1 MLRSVTPLG
10 TPCYSSQLLECTVYI
25 LGDVLSD
32 LVHVAVLG
40 QGEFVHLLQQAVLL
54 CGALQLPSSL
64 DKSEN
69 LSLWKKMPTP

>member
-1 MLRSVTPLG
+1 MLLITVTG
-10 TPCYSSQLLECTVYI
+10 VYI

-69 LSLWKKMPTP
+69 LSLGKKC

>member
-40 QGEFVHLLQQAVLL
+40 QGEFVHLLQQPVLL
-54 CGALQLPSSL
+54 CGALQFPAFINKNYFSPLQERL
-64 DKSEN
+64 T
-69 LSLWKKMPTP
+69 L